1 MQFERVK
8 TQYQPKTAAEVIA
21 TARLVRQRQMH
32 RDADVIARQRAE
44 AEAQL
49 KAKREAEATCK
60 AQEDEVKRIAHE
72 ERVRIARIAA
82 HLDYHKAR
90 QGSDEI
96 EAVIEQTAFYF
107 AVSKEEIKSESRAR
121 DIMYPRHVAMYVA
134 KKLIK
139 RSFHDVGVLFSNRD
153 NSTVQYAVGKI
164 EALLEAGDE
173 RAASDIA
180 AIKQALGVS

>member
-1 MQFERVK
+1 MQFEPVK

-21 TARLVRQRQMH
+21 TARLVRQRRIN

-49 KAKREAEATCK
+49 KAKREAEATRK
-60 AQEDEVKRIAHE
+60 AQEDELKRLAHE

-82 HLDYHKAR
+82 HLAYHKAR
-90 QGSDEI
+90 QGLDAI
-96 EAVIEQTAFYF
+96 DAVIVETAFHF
-107 AVSKEEIKSESRAR
+107 AVSKDEITSESRAR
-121 DIMYPRHVAMYVA
+121 GLIYPRHLAMYIA
-134 KKLIK
+134 KKLTK
-139 RSFHDVGVLFSNRD
+139 RSFHDIGMPFSNRD

-180 AIKQALGVS
+180 AIKQALGVA